1 MFLTAELFIIS
12 RLYKRLQTHLLQYL
26 LQVVVSLGRGVLQLC
41 DESVNFVENKT
52 RFDTLHPRLLE
63 HDLSL
68 TINERK
74 EKEEETRRKTRE
86 EKEEEREEERKEK
99 REVHRLVGILTKKMS
114 TEGTAYLRA
123 YSLHCV
129 HYYNGPITQTNSSR
143 NLLDG
148 CMCTHIHVCVYV

>member
-1 MFLTAELFIIS
+1 M
-12 RLYKRLQTHLLQYL
+12 

-68 TINERK
+68 TINERR
-74 EKEEETRRKTRE
+74 EKEEETRRKMRE

-99 REVHRLVGILTKKMS
+99 REG
-114 TEGTAYLRA
+114 GT
-123 YSLHCV
+123 
-129 HYYNGPITQTNSSR
+129 
-143 NLLDG
+143 
-148 CMCTHIHVCVYV
+148 